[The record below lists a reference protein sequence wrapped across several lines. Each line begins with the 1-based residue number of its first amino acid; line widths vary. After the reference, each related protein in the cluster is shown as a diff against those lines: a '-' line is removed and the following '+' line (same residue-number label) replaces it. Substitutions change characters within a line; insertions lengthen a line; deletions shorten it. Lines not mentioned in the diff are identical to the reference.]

1 MNKILT
7 FFAVISLS
15 GCAVFMAAKQPD
27 KKDLDLMRVGMHR
40 NVLISEFGEPISV
53 NEVNGSK
60 TEIFRFV
67 DGYGTGAKVGRAVGH
82 AAADVFTLGI
92 WEVVGT
98 PVEGEFDGDRVSYQV
113 SYDKNNIVTS
123 VVPLKK

>member
-1 MNKILT
+1 MNRILT
-7 FFAVISLS
+7 LLAVTSLS

-40 NVLISEFGEPISV
+40 NVLISEFGKPISV
-53 NEVNGSK
+53 NEIDGKK
-60 TEIFRFV
+60 TEIYRFI

-82 AAADVFTLGI
+82 AAADVFTLGL

-98 PVEGEFDGDRVSYQV
+98 PVEGEFDGDSTSYQV
-113 SYDKNNIVTS
+113 SYDKDNIVTS
-123 VVPLKK
+123 VTLLKQ